1 MINIAELLKEAP
13 KDMKLYSP
21 LFGEVEFCDV
31 DTADSTIVVRTGHGN
46 KEWFSMTGKYKIN
59 KSHFLYSDSECL
71 LFPSKECRTWEN
83 FELPV
88 KPKFKV
94 GDWITDG
101 TCKVKITDINNT
113 HYWYSKNCILG
124 EIESINKKYHLWTI
138 QDAKDGDVLVTEDY
152 IFIFKHILHG
162 GVHLYCH
169 YNIDDEEF
177 DSDIPDAIIG
187 NIHDKGA
194 HFQPATKEQCSL
206 FFAKM
211 KEAGYEWDAENEELH
226 KIIKPKFKVE
236 NWIIR
241 NDGCSDVPIRIY
253 GLKKDMYLVDNIL
266 GSKGEVMLTCQD
278 EWHLWT
284 IQDAKDGD
292 ILIDEATHTIGIF
305 EEISKTYWRSKIY
318 CGNSTWG
325 SVFSNGGLHKIE
337 GTKPATK
344 EQRDF
349 LFQKIKE
356 AGYQWNPVKKELRN
370 IINPKFKVGDEIKTG
385 NTIETIAEVGYA
397 TRSYYCESGRTI
409 YFANQDLWHLV
420 PKPHYDIANFYAGM
434 PVLVREYDTCHWQW
448 VQYSHFNGVGLFF
461 AAGKTWRQCIP
472 FEGNEHLLGTTDM
485 PSEEYINW

>member
-21 LFGEVEFCDV
+21 LFGEVEFCAV

-88 KPKFKV
+88 KPNFKV

-138 QDAKDGDVLVTEDY
+138 QDAKDGD
-152 IFIFKHILHG
+152 
-162 GVHLYCH
+162 
-169 YNIDDEEF
+169 
-177 DSDIPDAIIG
+177 
-187 NIHDKGA
+187 
-194 HFQPATKEQCSL
+194 
-206 FFAKM
+206 
-211 KEAGYEWDAENEELH
+211 
-226 KIIKPKFKVE
+226 
-236 NWIIR
+236 
-241 NDGCSDVPIRIY
+241 
-253 GLKKDMYLVDNIL
+253 
-266 GSKGEVMLTCQD
+266 
-278 EWHLWT
+278 
-284 IQDAKDGD
+284 

-305 EEISKTYWRSKIY
+305 EEISKTHWRSKIY

-325 SVFSNGGLHKIE
+325 SLFHNGGLHATE
-337 GTKPATK
+337 ATKPAIK
-344 EQRDF
+344 EQRDL
-349 LFQKIKE
+349 LFQKMKE
-356 AGYQWNPVKKELRN
+356 EGYKWDAEKKELRN
-370 IINPKFKVGDEIKTG
+370 IINPKFKVGDDIKTG
-385 NTIETIAEVGYA
+385 NTIDTIAEVGYA

-420 PKPHYDIANFYAGM
+420 SEPHYDIANFYAGM

-485 PSEEYINW
+485 PSEEFINW